1 MMHVSFI
8 LLITS
13 FQYSC
18 EDNFQQGTS
27 RTSHARTTPGSSTNT
42 VLNMSTGTTNMW
54 QKNLHITRMTFKSTF
69 NVTPVPIVT
78 TRTRNQNEAAAT
90 ESLASDSPTLYST
103 REAPFKSYQTYPISP
118 VHSRETSSID
128 TVHSHGGSPVTATN
142 V

>member
-1 MMHVSFI
+1 
-8 LLITS
+8 
-13 FQYSC
+13 
-18 EDNFQQGTS
+18 
-27 RTSHARTTPGSSTNT
+27 
-42 VLNMSTGTTNMW
+42 
-54 QKNLHITRMTFKSTF
+54 MTFKSTF

>member
-1 MMHVSFI
+1 
-8 LLITS
+8 
-13 FQYSC
+13 
-18 EDNFQQGTS
+18 
-27 RTSHARTTPGSSTNT
+27 
-42 VLNMSTGTTNMW
+42 
-54 QKNLHITRMTFKSTF
+54 MTFKSTF

-90 ESLASDSPTLYST
+90 ESLASDSPRLYST

-118 VHSRETSSID
+118 VPSRETSSID